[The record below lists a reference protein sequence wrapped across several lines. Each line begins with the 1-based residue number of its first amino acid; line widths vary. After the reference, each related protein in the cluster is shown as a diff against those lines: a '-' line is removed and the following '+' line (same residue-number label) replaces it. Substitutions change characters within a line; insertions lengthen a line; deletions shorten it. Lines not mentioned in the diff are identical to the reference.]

1 MEKENIVEIV
11 IGKNYTKTVE
21 IFLKYFMNIVKNL
34 DIRRK
39 SKPKMDNDP
48 IINAIKTFEKHLS
61 IRKKVI
67 CILTPFLVLIAIKG
81 EVEKEKSLPNESTV
95 SQEKDLP
102 VKTIKGIINK
112 NFNHEIDIFR
122 FMKKGDGKPIFK
134 KNLERR
140 QRKLSVCKHL
150 SYLI

>member
-67 CILTPFLVLIAIKG
+67 CILTPFLVLIVIKG
-81 EVEKEKSLPNESTV
+81 EVEKEVSLPNESTV

-112 NFNHEIDIFR
+112 NFNHEINIFR
-122 FMKKGDGKPIFK
+122 FMKKGDGKPISK

>member
-1 MEKENIVEIV
+1 MEKENIFEIV
-11 IGKNYTKTVE
+11 IGKNYTKMVE
-21 IFLKYFMNIVKNL
+21 IFLKYIMNIVKNL

-39 SKPKMDNDP
+39 SKPQMDNDP

-112 NFNHEIDIFR
+112 NFNHEINIFR
-122 FMKKGDGKPIFK
+122 FMKKGYGKPIFK

-140 QRKLSVCKHL
+140 QRKLSVCKYL
-150 SYLI
+150 SYRI